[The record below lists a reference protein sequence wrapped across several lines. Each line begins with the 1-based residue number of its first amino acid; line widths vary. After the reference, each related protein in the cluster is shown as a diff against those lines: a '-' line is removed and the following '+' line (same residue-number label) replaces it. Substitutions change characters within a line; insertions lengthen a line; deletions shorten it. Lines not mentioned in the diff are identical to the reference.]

1 MQTVGHGDFSS
12 VTEQGGSKLGLW
24 RTSDHFTLLDT
35 PKRRPAL
42 ALGVKGPHGDLAVL
56 WTEVE
61 SMNKTRGFLRVA
73 ALAVLALAL
82 GGCVVVPF
90 GGYGHGG
97 HGGRHGGHGGHG
109 QGR

>member
-1 MQTVGHGDFSS
+1 MGIGTP
-12 VTEQGGSKLGLW
+12 
-24 RTSDHFTLLDT
+24 SDHFTLLDT

-82 GGCVVVPF
+82 GGCCVLPF
-90 GGYGHGG
+90 GVGGG
-97 HGGRHGGHGGHG
+97 HGGGRGGHHG
-109 QGR
+109 R